1 MASALSL
8 TFACYITAC
17 SSYTSMIQGRAFNR
31 IELLNR
37 TISSFEAHLSF
48 PLVHKFIVDD
58 CPAANAANAANA
70 TVASLFGWPV
80 VRGAPPSKWREA
92 RIVANHAVAARHLDQ
107 LDKNSR

>member
-17 SSYTSMIQGRAFNR
+17 SSYTSMLQGRAFNR

-37 TISSFEAHLSF
+37 TISSFEQHSTY
-48 PLVHKFIVDD
+48 PPVHKFIVDD
-58 CPAANAANAANA
+58 CPAANAANA

-92 RIVANHAVAARHLDQ
+92 RIVANHAVAARHIDQ